1 LYSDADADAAGLDMD
16 AANASGFSFHD
27 LIGSYGFG
35 FDEGFLSQVGAADLE
50 FWGAE
55 GL

>member
-1 LYSDADADAAGLDMD
+1 LYADADAAGLDMD
-16 AANASGFSFHD
+16 PASASFSFHD

-55 GL
+55 PF